1 MRFCSKETIRIFDNF
16 NLEGF
21 MKLSF
26 QSLMVIQSNTN
37 GISWNGNISATN
49 GTFFCETFEI
59 YSTVALNCVPCN
71 VIGNLGQKVS
81 LLTAARAAKKA

>member
-1 MRFCSKETIRIFDNF
+1 MRFCSKETIRIFDYF
-16 NLEGF
+16 NLKRFHQVELP
-21 MKLSF
+21 KCD
-26 QSLMVIQSNTN
+26 SNTKQYN
-37 GISWNGNISATN
+37 FLNGNISATN